1 MGKSTNRTSHQVQTD
16 DANNRLFR
24 SAFKAAHKAATTA
37 YAASVKAGKQ
47 RGQGFSAKAI
57 ATKYDATLS
66 DDNPHRI
73 TALALINWQKKQKKP
88 GGSPTLPGPKVSKA
102 KAALIEVM
110 ITFSQSSQLEGKTQ
124 RPSELMAKMT
134 AAVEETA
141 HAHLVSSEQKRSR
154 LLSSVRKDGRIT
166 SGQGESIE
174 ERRMEALT
182 EENYKRWFD
191 GWEGFLIK
199 RQFGVKMMHPELSKE
214 MVYVSKQK
222 RARIIQPD
230 ETHQVMTT
238 EMEKGGPRARAST
251 LTRASAA
258 LGAPWS

>member
-1 MGKSTNRTSHQVQTD
+1 MPPAPPPPTAPRRKQAAAASSRSKGTASASSKASTTSQRQPSMGKSTNRTSHQVQTD

-199 RQFGVKMMHPELSKE
+199 RGSSLATRRWPWV
-214 MVYVSKQK
+214 
-222 RARIIQPD
+222 RAGW
-230 ETHQVMTT
+230 T
-238 EMEKGGPRARAST
+238 G
-251 LTRASAA
+251 
-258 LGAPWS
+258 